1 MGLAPY
7 GNPIYAETIKT
18 NLIDI
23 KPDGTFRLNLKYF
36 NTIAACG

>member
-7 GNPIYAETIKT
+7 GNPIYVDKIKN

-23 KPDGTFRLNLKYF
+23 KEDGHLD
-36 NTIAACG
+36 